1 MFRVLMGANSRNG
14 RVLGN
19 NKPMKR
25 SVLLSVQRVDAVRI
39 MSSLLAAAPHKNQI
53 HMGITGTVPHRGM
66 SSLGSIFS
74 LDNVK
79 AKIELAKLQNLMS
92 QTSNPDDKQ
101 ILDYIRVL
109 GSQKPHEAIKF
120 IENGWESN
128 KIPVDEMY
136 LREYFKAAAAIGK
149 IDKLNISSL
158 LSMLNK
164 NTAASSNDRSSLFRA
179 SMSSGSSGF
188 SAGTSVENPLYLAR
202 QMPSA
207 KEMIMK
213 LIGYV
218 FMILF
223 GYALIG
229 VLISDEKGGPM
240 GGAGRLSMGSVVK
253 QAEQSDKSF
262 DDVVGIDEAK
272 RDLEEIVLYLKDPK
286 RFTRLGG
293 RLPKG
298 VLLTGPPGTG
308 KTLLAR
314 AIAGEAGVPFFHTS
328 GSEFEEMYV
337 GVGAK
342 RVRELFEVA
351 NSKKPCIIFIDEI
364 DAIGGTRQ
372 VKDQSAMKMTLNQLL
387 VEMDGFRQ
395 NSGVIVIAATNFP
408 DSLDAALI
416 RPGRFD
422 KHVDVTLP
430 DIRGREE
437 ILNLYG
443 KKIQLDSDVD
453 MSQLARGTP
462 GFSGAELSNL
472 VNQAALKASIDGLKA
487 VGMGA
492 LEYAKDKIMMGA
504 ERKSAVISPDTM
516 KCTAYHEA
524 GHALVALKTAGSD
537 PIHKATIMPR
547 GRSLGM
553 VMQLPDGD
561 QTSMSRKQMLARLDV
576 CMGGRVAEELI
587 FGEENVTSGASN
599 DLMQAT
605 RLAKAM
611 VTKYGFSDKVGVM
624 YVDDKAKV
632 GGGTTKDIDDEIRAL
647 VQASYARAYQV
658 LDSHKKELELI
669 ANGLM
674 EYESLSG
681 GEIVDLSMGKK
692 LDLVKRS
699 QKPSRELQVLPFKRK
714 TQVGSGS
721 SSSSSNDGGG
731 AAGKGTIAASR
742 IVQDPSAHTGT
753 PTSNSNQNYTTS
765 AGTPAVSASVS
776 GASAVGGAVAEDPS
790 QICGNKEEGKGVI
803 SAGSTMGR
811 GPPKA

>member
-1 MFRVLMGANSRNG
+1 MFRVLMGANTRSVYG
-14 RVLGN
+14 RAFQGN
-19 NKPMKR
+19 NYPMKKG
-25 SVLLSVQRVDAVRI
+25 VIPSVQRLDAFRI
-39 MSSLLAAAPHKNQI
+39 MSSFLAAPHKNQI
-53 HMGITGTVPHRGM
+53 QERITGAFSSRRINNSYRSM
-66 SSLGSIFS
+66 STSMGSIFNFS

-79 AKIELAKLQNLMS
+79 NKIELAKLQSLLS
-92 QTSNPDDKQ
+92 QTSNPDEKQ
-101 ILDYIRVL
+101 IFDYIRLL
-109 GSQKPHEAIKF
+109 GSQRPHEAIKF
-120 IENGWESN
+120 IENGWENN
-128 KIPVDEMY
+128 KIPMNEMFLKEY
-136 LREYFKAAAAIGK
+136 LKAAAAINKLDK
-149 IDKLNISSL
+149 INFTSL
-158 LSMLNK
+158 LALMNK
-164 NTAASSNDRSSLFRA
+164 HESAQSNSNGMA
-179 SMSSGSSGF
+179 SMIRASSGSAGF
-188 SAGTSVENPLYLAR
+188 SAGTSADNPLYLAR
-202 QMPSA
+202 PTPSL
-207 KEMIMK
+207 KEMLMK
-213 LIGYV
+213 FIGYV
-218 FMILF
+218 FMIFF
-223 GYALIG
+223 GYALLS
-229 VLISDEKGGPM
+229 VLISDEKGGGI
-240 GGAGRLSMGSVVK
+240 GGAGRLSMGTVVK
-253 QAEQSDKSF
+253 QAEHSDKSF

-272 RDLEEIVLYLKDPK
+272 KDLEEIVLYLKDPK

-314 AIAGEAGVPFFHTS
+314 AIAGESGVPFFHTS

-387 VEMDGFRQ
+387 VEMDGFKQ

-408 DSLDAALI
+408 DSLDSALI

-422 KHVDVTLP
+422 KHVDVSLP

-437 ILNLYG
+437 ILDLYG
-443 KKIQLDSDVD
+443 KKVQLDSDVD

-462 GFSGAELSNL
+462 GFSGAELFNL
-472 VNQAALKASIDGLKA
+472 VNQAALYASIRGLKS

-516 KCTAYHEA
+516 KCTAFHEA
-524 GHALVALKTAGSD
+524 GHALVALKTDGSD

-624 YVDDKAKV
+624 YVDDKAKI
-632 GGGTTKDIDDEIRAL
+632 GGSTTKDIDDEIKAL
-647 VQASYARAYQV
+647 VSASYARASQI
-658 LDSHKKELELI
+658 LNTHKKELELI
-669 ANGLM
+669 ANGLL

-681 GEIVDLSMGKK
+681 GEVVDLSLGKK

-699 QKPSRELQVLPFKRK
+699 QKPSREMKVLPGKK
-714 TQVGSGS
+714 GPQIDSGAGSNGT
-721 SSSSSNDGGG
+721 G
-731 AAGKGTIAASR
+731 GKGTIAAAR
-742 IVQDPSAHTGT
+742 LANLPAQTE
-753 PTSNSNQNYTTS
+753 NNQNHS
-765 AGTPAVSASVS
+765 ATTPAVSASPSSPVKS
-776 GASAVGGAVAEDPS
+776 PSIGDSAKGEEEKRSAPAVGS
-790 QICGNKEEGKGVI
+790 
-803 SAGSTMGR
+803 R